1 MRHNRAAH
9 IIIKGAP
16 VLKILVRIVGLL
28 LVVLLLG
35 FLVARKTD
43 GPTEIIAGG
52 PFTTGD
58 LYVGP
63 EPDWRFLRE
72 KREVEFQLLEPA
84 RSRTTWV
91 VEHEGRAYIPSG
103 YMKTPVGRI
112 WKQWPHE
119 AMADGRALLRVDGQ
133 VYEIQLVRVKEG
145 TALLPVLQKLSQKYI
160 GGEAPTSTD
169 AVRDDEIWLFEL
181 APRT

>member
-1 MRHNRAAH
+1 
-9 IIIKGAP
+9 
-16 VLKILVRIVGLL
+16 VLKILVRIVGVL
-28 LVVLLLG
+28 LVVLLVA
-35 FLVARKTD
+35 FLLARRAD
-43 GPTEIIAGG
+43 GPIAIIAGG

-63 EPDWRFLRE
+63 EPNWEFLRDQ
-72 KREVEFQLLEPA
+72 REVQFQLLDPP

-119 AMADGRALLRVDGQ
+119 ALEDGRALLRVDGQ
-133 VYEIQLVRVKEG
+133 IYEIQLVRLKEG
-145 TALLPVLQKLSQKYI
+145 PAVLPVLQKVSRKYI

-181 APRT
+181 APRD